1 MVNLEEKMNQ
11 EYKKRIANYLVE
23 RCKTD
28 TCLALACMK
37 DNKSLDGTIAY
48 IKSEAKKQAQDGC
61 ACIPDEEVFGWA
73 VHYILEDSLSSSFEP
88 KPKQVVKEVV
98 KKETV
103 IVPKPTIAE
112 EVKTLQLTFD
122 F

>member
-1 MVNLEEKMNQ
+1 MVNLEDKLDQ
-11 EYKKRIANYLVE
+11 EYKKRIADYLAE

-28 TCLALACMK
+28 NCLALACMK
-37 DNKSLDGTIAY
+37 DNKSLDGVIAY
-48 IKSEAKKQAQDGC
+48 VKSEARKQAQDGV

-88 KPKQVVKEVV
+88 KPKQIVKEVA
-98 KKETV
+98 KKEPVV
-103 IVPKPTIAE
+103 IPRPTIAE
-112 EVKTLQLTFD
+112 EVKALQLTFD